1 MTYEEEQAL
10 NFRKVLGLDGDE
22 TKSSEPE
29 AGPVNEEPQQSK
41 QAEETTRVKKGKK
54 AEKEIKGEYEETR
67 RSIKIPVILHQKLK
81 LLTFWTRKNGILDN
95 PSIPDII
102 EDALAFYL
110 EKKYP
115 EAQKFINKSL

>member
-1 MTYEEEQAL
+1 MTYEDEQAL

-22 TKSSEPE
+22 TKNSEPE
-29 AGPVNEEPQQSK
+29 TALIHEGQQQNE
-41 QAEETTRVKKGKK
+41 QAAETARMKKGKK
-54 AEKEIKGEYEETR
+54 SETEIKDAYEETR

>member
-22 TKSSEPE
+22 TRISDTEAALIPERHQQKEQAEAPKVKKSKKSEPE
-29 AGPVNEEPQQSK
+29 
-41 QAEETTRVKKGKK
+41 
-54 AEKEIKGEYEETR
+54 IKDAYEETR

-81 LLTFWTRKNGILDN
+81 LLTFWTMKSGILDN

-102 EDALAFYL
+102 DDALAFYL